1 MLNMFSCTSWLSVGL
16 LWRNVG
22 LGFQNAATSMDLE
35 AIILSEVSLTEVKY
49 HMPSLICEI

>member
-16 LWRNVG
+16 LWRNVC
-22 LGFQNAATSMDLE
+22 LGFQNAATWMELE

-49 HMPSLICEI
+49 HDIPYM